1 MARYKQGNF
10 DFVIDSSFQPF
21 SMQEMLVP
29 FSAYKEEYD
38 REEEAYTELSQKAND
53 FEYLSRTLPED
64 SKARQVYEGYAND
77 LKAQADDLTKN
88 GLGMGNR
95 RALLNMKRRYSGE
108 IGRLVKADE
117 ALKKVQEMRMQK
129 NAQDPSMLY
138 TDDNLNIDMFLDNN
152 NPNLYGISGNEL
164 YAKGA
169 AAGRAA
175 SARIYSD
182 PAVQKL
188 DAYYNNYFNTVGYS
202 PEKMQEFRDN
212 LAAIPELQRAA
223 MDIVQANKVGELGE
237 DSANYK
243 AALQQIVNGIADGAI
258 YERKDNMQRNLGVM
272 TAAEQDASARG
283 WAGQRLNER
292 QFNEVTLPAAR
303 RAATDWESQRDA
315 LYDYETKLVDK
326 DGKDVPNPLHLP
338 SKMLQMIH
346 PEYKEVPV
354 LDKHGNPKIKG
365 YKPEILARM
374 AGSTNDDANSSDAS
388 SSETKV
394 FNPVTKKW
402 EKKAVKAVV
411 STEEKNSN
419 LIASALQGLNKDD
432 GEALNGKEFSVP
444 YKDSRG
450 KPQTAKYA
458 YVGAVDYLGGG
469 KYNGKLLGEDAP
481 NFFGFSSSGVID
493 WWGDYS
499 ATASSSPR
507 RVLTE
512 DEVNSMLWSGGKK
525 TAFGTQVEGVLS
537 QFKKA
542 TNDVRDLKDI
552 DYEVVEVENTS
563 NKGKDYLIAVKG

>member
-1 MARYKQGNF
+1 MARYRQGNY
-10 DFVIDSSFQPF
+10 DFVIDSTFTPF
-21 SMQEMLVP
+21 TMQEMLVP
-29 FSAYKEEYD
+29 FTAYKEEYD

-53 FEYLSRTLPED
+53 FEYLSKTLPED

-175 SARIYSD
+175 SARIYSN

-188 DAYYNNYFNTVGYS
+188 DNYYNNYFNTVGYS

-237 DSANYK
+237 NSANYK

-272 TAAEQDASARG
+272 TAAEKASNDLG
-283 WAGQRLNER
+283 WANHNETVRMNNLQLSMAGYDKNGVYHPENDQTLKKAAAIAAAKGGSAGGRGSSTMKDTQTSGRVRLTWNGD
-292 QFNEVTLPAAR
+292 NPNDTNGDADDDYSVTAVANDDTEHPGVLYSYDRLPTYVKKAIAPLVG
-303 RAATDWESQRDA
+303 DGKQQ
-315 LYDYETKLVDK
+315 LYDY
-326 DGKDVPNPLHLP
+326 
-338 SKMLQMIH
+338 
-346 PEYKEVPV
+346 YF
-354 LDKHGNPKIKG
+354 
-365 YKPEILARM
+365 KPYE
-374 AGSTNDDANSSDAS
+374 GGF
-388 SSETKV
+388 
-394 FNPVTKKW
+394 FN
-402 EKKAVKAVV
+402 
-411 STEEKNSN
+411 
-419 LIASALQGLNKDD
+419 D
-432 GEALNGKEFSVP
+432 GEASVELVPRKIITQNRNGAASDGSSDDEGLN
-444 YKDSRG
+444 
-450 KPQTAKYA
+450 
-458 YVGAVDYLGGG
+458 
-469 KYNGKLLGEDAP
+469 
-481 NFFGFSSSGVID
+481 
-493 WWGDYS
+493 
-499 ATASSSPR
+499 
-507 RVLTE
+507 
-512 DEVNSMLWSGGKK
+512 
-525 TAFGTQVEGVLS
+525 
-537 QFKKA
+537 
-542 TNDVRDLKDI
+542 DI
-552 DYEVVEVENTS
+552 PE
-563 NKGKDYLIAVKG
+563 